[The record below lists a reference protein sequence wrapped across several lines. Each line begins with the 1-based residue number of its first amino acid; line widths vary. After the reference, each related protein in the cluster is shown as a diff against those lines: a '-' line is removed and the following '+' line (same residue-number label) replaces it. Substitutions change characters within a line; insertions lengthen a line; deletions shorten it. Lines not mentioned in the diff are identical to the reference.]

1 MGKRYALKWDATLD
15 FIKLAKIRFANKI
28 IMFEETLEFKQTIL
42 LYYGR
47 QKSLTLQ
54 QIVFKA

>member
-1 MGKRYALKWDATLD
+1 MNKMDATLD
-15 FIKLAKIRFANKI
+15 FIKLAKTRFANKT

-42 LYYGR
+42 LYYGK